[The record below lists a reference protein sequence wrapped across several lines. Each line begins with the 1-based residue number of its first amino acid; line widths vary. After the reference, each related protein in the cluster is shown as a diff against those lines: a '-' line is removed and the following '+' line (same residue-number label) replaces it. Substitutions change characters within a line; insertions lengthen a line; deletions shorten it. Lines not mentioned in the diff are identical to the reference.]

1 MNLIKCFKQRYA
13 IQNLKKSKGI
23 LAILLLV
30 LPIVTLFSV
39 YVHDQSRYAD
49 PYNMF
54 VAAGAN
60 FFGMIIIPFLL
71 SNVLFGYIFKK
82 NNIDF
87 IHSMPISRKNIFIT
101 NTLVGLGYILILQ
114 ILNFLVTSIYILI
127 VGNSLI
133 SVKLMF
139 DIGLVMS
146 LIYIFLFSVSNLAIS
161 VSGTKL

>member
-101 NTLVGLGYILILQ
+101 NTLVGFLGYFAHIFIFFNLWNYIYSNPEELKDHPAPGNLPAAGRTGFPFPGSGEWHRCIL
-114 ILNFLVTSIYILI
+114 S
-127 VGNSLI
+127 
-133 SVKLMF
+133 
-139 DIGLVMS
+139 
-146 LIYIFLFSVSNLAIS
+146 
-161 VSGTKL
+161 